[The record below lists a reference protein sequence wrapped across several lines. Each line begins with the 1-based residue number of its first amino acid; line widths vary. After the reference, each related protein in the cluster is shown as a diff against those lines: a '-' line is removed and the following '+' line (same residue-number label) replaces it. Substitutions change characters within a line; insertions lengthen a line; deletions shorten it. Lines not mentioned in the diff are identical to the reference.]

1 MPRLACISR
10 YDWVEACADE
20 AIALQRQKPASLPG
34 RDTVIY
40 KTPFK
45 DVLRVAQRYP
55 LAPALIPDT
64 PAAPPQAEAKGDGA
78 SLATQPVSAPPA
90 QSNPAAP
97 VPKSP
102 SAVAPAATKAVAP
115 ASSLPVS
122 IPKPKEPEKPIA
134 PPPLP
139 KDAAPASIEPK
150 DMVLSKRFWG
160 LAVTAVGTTN
170 FLPRGV
176 SEWINNEGN
185 RELLTWLVV
194 VAVGIILYKIGQAK
208 AKRPLK

>member
-1 MPRLACISR
+1 VPAK
-10 YDWVEACADE
+10 VEA
-20 AIALQRQKPASLPG
+20 KP
-34 RDTVIY
+34 
-40 KTPFK
+40 
-45 DVLRVAQRYP
+45 
-55 LAPALIPDT
+55 
-64 PAAPPQAEAKGDGA
+64 
-78 SLATQPVSAPPA
+78 
-90 QSNPAAP
+90 
-97 VPKSP
+97 
-102 SAVAPAATKAVAP
+102 
-115 ASSLPVS
+115 
-122 IPKPKEPEKPIA
+122 PEKLA

-194 VAVGIILYKIGQAK
+194 VVIGFALYKYGQRK
-208 AKRPLK
+208 AKTDLK